1 MKYKN
6 LAFLFCIFLISQVFA
21 QVKFEKFDLNNNNK
35 LIFSVK
41 HSPIVESEYE
51 ALFYMSLDEKI
62 NQSTINS
69 EKNNPKLLTCYPE
82 KLEILKEANIFQ
94 FRNRYGTAL
103 YDVKQDSLNWVK
115 RSAEIEK
122 SSTAFIPV
130 YHNRLPPLSV
140 SPDGKYIFYIEQTSA
155 AKGKLVVKSL
165 ETNSVLVVASDI
177 EYGYDF
183 VPVKWSSDSSIAIYE
198 NKGNLFFYNFKD
210 AKFSKQL
217 PEKYRSIG
225 VGSINNVYWADENLL
240 MYINHDLVY
249 SISSTELYTRALY
262 SDLIGTGRIVGR
274 LPSPFVP
281 SDDKFWTSVD
291 GKSIVLLQDNR
302 TLWYMELSGTDFNF
316 VTTLFSYPFVTVPGT
331 ALNFNVFWANAKSGN
346 VIQYP
351 IVWLEMLRDGKSESY
366 VYKLIRDNEGKQAY
380 FESLPLSVLA
390 HNPQLSPDKKYL
402 SFVCEKNFNV
412 YDLSTWTSKFVFNEE
427 EISSYSW
434 INNSSI
440 LLGGNETVRV
450 WNCVVN
456 SSKILFLSQATRFG
470 WDGESDTVLAS
481 NSFGYFA
488 YNQNSGVWKKASNN
502 IFRPQSTRNSKWRV
516 FIDRSS
522 NDAFENTL
530 YGRELNAESYNIP
543 LFEQCTEISA
553 YNKPKVALTFD
564 ALDNA
569 DGLTP
574 ILSSL
579 NRYGIKSTF
588 FINGEFVRRFP
599 TGVNEIIKAG
609 HQCGSMFFSPYSLD
623 DDAFKFTET
632 FIRRGLARNE
642 DDFYELTGSEL
653 SLVWHMPSYYLTD
666 SILKAGE
673 KSGYIWIDKGLA
685 PEDYITYEK
694 SLEDEI
700 QYMSTS
706 QIIDYLME
714 NLEPGA
720 IIPISVGIAS
730 GTRGDYLYDKL
741 DVLISAIL
749 SEGYEIVTVSEL
761 FNLE

>member
-6 LAFLFCIFLISQVFA
+6 IVLLFYIFVVSNIFA
-21 QVKFEKFDLNNNNK
+21 QVKFVNFDLNNHNN
-35 LIFSVK
+35 LLFSVE
-41 HSPIVESEYE
+41 HTPIVESDYE
-51 ALFYMSLDEKI
+51 TLFYMSLDEKI
-62 NQSTINS
+62 NQSSINT

-82 KLEILKEANIFQ
+82 KIEILKDASIFQ
-94 FRNRYGTAL
+94 FRNRYGTAQ
-103 YDVKQDSLNWVK
+103 YDVNQGSLTWVK
-115 RSAEIEK
+115 RAKEIES

-130 YHNRLPPLSV
+130 FHNRIAPLSV
-140 SPDGKYIFYIEQTSA
+140 SPNGKYIFYIEQTSS
-155 AKGKLVVKSL
+155 AKGKLVLKSV
-165 ETNSVLVVASDI
+165 ETSSIFVVANDI

-183 VPVKWSSDSSIAIYE
+183 VPVKWNSDSSIAIYE
-198 NKGNLFFYNFKD
+198 NKGHLYFYNFKESNY
-210 AKFSKQL
+210 SKQL

-225 VGSINNVYWADENLL
+225 PGSINNVYWADENLL

-249 SISSTELYTRALY
+249 SIASTELYTRALY
-262 SDLIGTGRIVGR
+262 SDLIGTGKIVGR

-380 FESLPLSVLA
+380 FESLPISVLA
-390 HNPQLSPDKKYL
+390 RDVKLSSDKKYI
-402 SFVCEKNFNV
+402 SFIQEKTFNI
-412 YDLSTWTSKFVFNEE
+412 YDLSTWTSKYVFNEE

-434 INNSSI
+434 INNSSL
-440 LLGGNETVRV
+440 LLGGKETVRT
-450 WNCVVN
+450 WNCVSNN
-456 SSKILFLSQATRFG
+456 SNILFLSQAKKFG
-470 WDGESDTVLAS
+470 WNGESNTVLAS
-481 NSFGYFA
+481 NSNGVFEYDF
-488 YNQNSGVWKKASNN
+488 NSGIWKKASNN
-502 IFRPQSTRNSKWRV
+502 TFRLQSTRNSKWRV

-574 ILSSL
+574 ILASL

-599 TGVNEIIKAG
+599 TGVNEIIKSG
-609 HQCGSMFFSPYSLD
+609 HQCGSMFFSPYSLEE
-623 DDAFKFTET
+623 DAYKFTEN